1 MRPRGVIRLTGGMT
15 TDPHRRHSP
24 RTSNWFWALFFGG
37 TIVLVALALL
47 PFLAT
52 IVVVALW
59 GMGGSGSNK

>member
-1 MRPRGVIRLTGGMT
+1 MT